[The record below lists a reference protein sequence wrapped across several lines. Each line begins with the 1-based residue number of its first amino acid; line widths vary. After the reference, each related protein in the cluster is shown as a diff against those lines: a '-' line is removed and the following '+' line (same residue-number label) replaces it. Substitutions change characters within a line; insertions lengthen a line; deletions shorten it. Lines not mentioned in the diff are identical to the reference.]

1 MKDTPMRLAW
11 KVYERTKKKS
21 SEIKVLSLNF
31 LTDLLF
37 NIFFGDV
44 LSFFSAS
51 FLFRLVAGGCKWE
64 QGNAHTMGPEKN
76 KKEAKHHPSRWK
88 ETMHH
93 PVSAAR
99 SPALVTSWEMPGRR
113 EPAFMEHCSCIR
125 GNLRAPEMW
134 LVSGYRRCRVK
145 RKNEE

>member
-51 FLFRLVAGGCKWE
+51 FLFRLVAGGCK
-64 QGNAHTMGPEKN
+64 
-76 KKEAKHHPSRWK
+76 
-88 ETMHH
+88 
-93 PVSAAR
+93 
-99 SPALVTSWEMPGRR
+99 
-113 EPAFMEHCSCIR
+113 
-125 GNLRAPEMW
+125 
-134 LVSGYRRCRVK
+134 
-145 RKNEE
+145 